1 MSSTPSLSGAAA
13 ALTTCAAVPSMID
26 MGRMSLRKFGRVV
39 AGVMEAL
46 PEAFQPFLQNL
57 VVDVEDEPDERLLRE
72 QGFTDEEIADG
83 ETLYGLFVPFPQ
95 QMSLDHGGAIDD
107 EHEHPLHRLIIYK
120 HPLEDDFPEPR
131 ELRKEIRRTVI
142 HELAHH
148 FGY

>member
-1 MSSTPSLSGAAA
+1 MT
-13 ALTTCAAVPSMID
+13 VME
-26 MGRMSLRKFGRVV
+26 RMSLRKFGRVV
-39 AGVMEAL
+39 SSVMETL

-83 ETLYGLFVPFPQ
+83 ESLYGLFVPFPMQ
-95 QMSLDHGGAIDD
+95 LSLDDGGAIDD
-107 EHEHPLHRLIIYK
+107 AHEHPLHRLIIFK
-120 HPLEDDFPEPR
+120 HPLEDDFPEPG

-148 FGY
+148 FGYSERDLDPFEAKEDPWDA